1 MSSVR
6 VILLLIIGLLL
17 GCTSQN
23 VWQTGTEISPVSYEL
38 PGETLDRT
46 IGRLK
51 RLAIIPGEF
60 NAERSTTF
68 DDVVNPPPNTKI
80 SAESLRSTFLSEAA
94 SFLSDERGYE
104 VQFLDPLKFP
114 DSDDATLGNR
124 LENCSDLLVTWAKT
138 ANGDDASPPE
148 IESCVKRAGQ
158 ALNVDGLIVIGASQ
172 KFDHGWR
179 VVLTVLTASLA
190 WPTLMTQAQI
200 EASAAIFEVSSGQ
213 IVWRSRFSKSA
224 SELTAGSVVVGLLL
238 ENIEHAL
245 PEVLIE

>member
-6 VILLLIIGLLL
+6 VILLLIIGLLV

-51 RLAIIPGEF
+51 RLAIIPGGF

-94 SFLSDERGYE
+94 ETPGF
-104 VQFLDPLKFP
+104 
-114 DSDDATLGNR
+114 
-124 LENCSDLLVTWAKT
+124 VTPAMCQ
-138 ANGDDASPPE
+138 
-148 IESCVKRAGQ
+148 IESVFFLGQ
-158 ALNVDGLIVIGASQ
+158 PWL
-172 KFDHGWR
+172 
-179 VVLTVLTASLA
+179 
-190 WPTLMTQAQI
+190 
-200 EASAAIFEVSSGQ
+200 
-213 IVWRSRFSKSA
+213 
-224 SELTAGSVVVGLLL
+224 
-238 ENIEHAL
+238 
-245 PEVLIE
+245 